1 MGLSY
6 EKLLELAARQ
16 GLSLCSRSYPA
27 GALVFGQADPPEELY
42 LICDG
47 VVKLAHVMED
57 GGTFILRLMGPEDLF
72 GKSVLIESNRRAYA
86 QTLRPSRLLAL
97 EPHKLNRLLAGA
109 EGLGLSLLR
118 QLTREAYES
127 QVRLVVASRGNLQEQ
142 LAVLLWFLQNRF
154 GRITSAGVKL
164 ELKLPCQML
173 AEMLGHSRQRVNEA
187 LGELRQKG
195 LVEACYGKIAIRDS
209 EGLKALCK
217 PFLDVCVG
225 GRSVTSVTDFL
236 SQMR

>member
-6 EKLLELAARQ
+6 EELLELAAQQ

-47 VVKLAHVMED
+47 VVKLAYVIED
-57 GGTFILRLMGPEDLF
+57 GSTFILRLMGPWDLL
-72 GKSVLIESNRRAYA
+72 GKSVLIGSFRRAYA
-86 QTLRPSRLLAL
+86 QTLRPARLLAL
-97 EPHKLNRLLAGA
+97 KPHQLSRLLAGA
-109 EGLGLSLLR
+109 EELALSLLR
-118 QLTREAYES
+118 QLTQEAYES
-127 QVRLVVASRGNLQEQ
+127 QVRLVVASRGSLQEQ

-173 AEMLGHSRQRVNEA
+173 AEMLGRSRQRVNEA
-187 LGELRQKG
+187 LGELRQQG
-195 LVEACYGKIAIRDS
+195 LVEAHYGQIVIRDL
-209 EGLKALCK
+209 EGLKALCR
-217 PFLDVCVG
+217 PYLDAG
-225 GRSVTSVTDFL
+225 GAEV
-236 SQMR
+236 SQL